1 MKLPKIA
8 IDNYQF
14 TIMIFILL
22 VIAGLTSYLT
32 MPRTE
37 NPIIFMPGASVV
49 VIYPGANPND
59 LEQLIAIPVEEAINE
74 LEDIRNLETT
84 IRDGFVNVAVE
95 FVYGT
100 DAKEKYN
107 DVVDKVNDIKNKLPQ
122 DIYSIETLRWSSGD
136 VNILQ
141 LALVSDSAEY
151 YELEDAADKLKKD
164 IEKVNGIRKVEL
176 FAYPEREIRVSLDIE
191 KMAQMNISIDQVA
204 NAIMSNN
211 ANIPG
216 GTVDLGNRNFTI
228 KTSGAY
234 NDLDEIKNTV
244 ISSYNG
250 QLIYLKQV
258 AGVSFDYE
266 DQDYLGRYKGHRS
279 VFLVAGQKDAVN
291 IFDIMD
297 DVNPLID
304 GHRKSLEPDIQLL
317 TVFDQSEFVDER
329 INGFLKNLFQ
339 GILLV
344 GAVILLALGFKSS
357 IIVILAIPFSFL
369 TGIAFVDYAGFGLQQ
384 ISIAGLVVALGLLV
398 DNSIVVIENINRFIK
413 DGYPPK
419 EAAYLATRQIGW
431 PVVSATVTTVLAF
444 IPIMMMKNDAG
455 EFIRSLP
462 VTITAALTMSLL
474 IALTITPL
482 VASLVL
488 KKPEKE
494 KAGISAWLKRLV
506 EGPYRR
512 ILYRALHNKGLTL
525 IIAFFVFILSVFVFV
540 NFVGESFFPKAELPQ
555 FMIRIEM
562 PEGTNLEKTDEA
574 AMYVESVLDTIP
586 QIAHYTS
593 NVGHGNPRIYYNIF
607 PKNYSKSYAEIYV
620 RLKEYD
626 VKEYDLLV
634 SRLRNFFNS
643 FPGGTINIKEFE
655 QGTPVAAPVVIDI
668 RGEELRTLQKLSDDV
683 EKIMARTEGLIN
695 IENMLNKS
703 KTDLFVR
710 INKDKAAYFG
720 VPVVEIDKTV
730 RTCINGAEVSKYR
743 DKRGKEYNIILRLPV
758 EGKTNIH
765 DFDRIYVK
773 SLTGKLIPLR
783 QLASI
788 EFKEA
793 PGIIIR
799 KDLRKTATLIADIEK
814 GYTLEEVLEPVVKEL
829 NDYRFP
835 KGYDFAL
842 AGELENRQESFG
854 GMFKAIII
862 AIIAIFAVLVLQF
875 RSFIQPLIMFVS
887 LPFAFIGSIWAWFLT
902 GNTFSFTA
910 FVGLISL
917 VGIVINNAIILVDY
931 TNVLRKE
938 GKQLEEAIKTACEIR
953 FTPIILTTLTT
964 IGGLLP
970 LTLGGGTLWAPMG
983 WGIIGGLIT
992 STFLTL
998 LVIPVL
1004 YILITRTHQSLNTNE
1019 IKF

>member
-1 MKLPKIA
+1 MKLPKYA

-37 NPIIFMPGASVV
+37 NPTIYMPGGSVV
-49 VIYPGANPND
+49 VIYPGASPND
-59 LEQLIAIPVEEAINE
+59 LEQLVAIPIEEAINE
-74 LEDIRNLETT
+74 IEDIKSMETA
-84 IRDGFVNVAVE
+84 IRDGLVNVAVE

-107 DVVDKVNDIKNKLPQ
+107 EVVNKVNDIKNKLPN

-136 VNILQ
+136 INILQ
-141 LALVSDSAEY
+141 LALVSDSVEY
-151 YELEDAADKLKKD
+151 YELEEAAERLKND
-164 IEKVNGIRKVEL
+164 IEKINGIRKTEL
-176 FAYPEREIRVSLDIE
+176 LAFPEREIRVSLDIE
-191 KMAQMNISIDQVA
+191 KMVQMNISIDQVA
-204 NAIMSNN
+204 SAIVSNN

-216 GTVDLGNRNFTI
+216 GSLDLGNRSFTV
-228 KTSGAY
+228 KTSGSY
-234 NDLDEIKNTV
+234 DNHEEIRNTV
-244 ISSYNG
+244 VGSYNG
-250 QLIYLKQV
+250 QLIYLNNIASV
-258 AGVSFDYE
+258 DFAYE
-266 DQDYLGRYKGHRS
+266 DHDYIGRYNGHRA
-279 VFLVAGQKDAVN
+279 VFIAAGQKDDMN
-291 IFDIMD
+291 IFKIMD
-297 DVNPLID
+297 DLRPVID
-304 GHRKSLEPDIQLL
+304 EHRKNLEPDIQLF

-329 INGFLKNLFQ
+329 INGFFSNLLQ

-344 GAVILLALGFKSS
+344 GVVILLAFGLKSS
-357 IIVILAIPFSFL
+357 IIVILAIPFSFM
-369 TGIAFVDYAGFGLQQ
+369 TGLAFVDYSGFGLQQ
-384 ISIAGLVVALGLLV
+384 ISIAGLVVSLGLLV
-398 DNSIVVIENINRFIK
+398 DNSIVVIDNINRFLRN
-413 DGYPPK
+413 GHPPK

-431 PVVSATVTTVLAF
+431 PVVSSTVTTVFAF
-444 IPIMMMKNDAG
+444 IPIMMMRNDAG
-455 EFIRSLP
+455 EFIKSLP
-462 VTITAALTMSLL
+462 VTITATLTMSLL

-482 VASLVL
+482 IASLIL

-494 KAGISAWLKRLV
+494 NVNLSGWLRRLI
-506 EGPYRR
+506 EGPYRK
-512 ILYRALHNKGLTL
+512 ILNGAIKHYRSTILVAA
-525 IIAFFVFILSVFVFV
+525 IIFIVSVFIFIA
-540 NFVGESFFPKAELPQ
+540 FVGESFFPKAELPQ
-555 FMIRIEM
+555 MMIRVEM
-562 PEGTNLEKTDEA
+562 PEGTSLTKTNEV

-586 QIAHYTS
+586 LVAHYAT
-593 NVGHGNPRIYYNIF
+593 NIGHGNPRIYYNMI
-607 PKNYSKSYAEIYV
+607 PKFHSKNFAEIYV
-620 RLKEYD
+620 RLKKYD
-626 VKEYDLLV
+626 VREYSVLV
-634 SRLRNFFNS
+634 TGLRKFFSS

-668 RGEELRTLQKLSDDV
+668 RGEELRILQRISEDV
-683 EKIMARTEGLIN
+683 EKIMHRTEGLIN

-720 VPVVEIDKTV
+720 VPIIEIDKTV

-758 EGKTNIH
+758 NGKTKIR
-765 DFDRIYVK
+765 DFDKIYVK
-773 SLTGKLIPLR
+773 SLAGKLIPLG
-783 QLASI
+783 QLVSI

-799 KDLRKTATLIADIEK
+799 KDLSKTATLIADIQK
-814 GYTLEEVLEPVVKEL
+814 GFTLEDVLEPVVEEL
-829 NDYRFP
+829 NNYHFP
-835 KGYDFAL
+835 TGYGYSL

-875 RSFIQPLIMFVS
+875 RSFVQPLIMFVS
-887 LPFAFIGSIWAWFLT
+887 IPLAFIGSIWAWYLT

-910 FVGLISL
+910 FIGLISL
-917 VGIVINNAIILVDY
+917 IGIVINNAIILVDY
-931 TNVLRKE
+931 TNVLRNE
-938 GKQLEEAIKTACEIR
+938 GKPLEEAIKTAGETR

-998 LVIPVL
+998 LVVPVL
-1004 YILITRTHQSLNTNE
+1004 YYLVARTHQSLVSNGN
-1019 IKF
+1019 KL

>member
-1 MKLPKIA
+1 MKLPKYA

-22 VIAGLTSYLT
+22 VIAGLTSYFT

-37 NPIIFMPGASVV
+37 NPTIFMPGASVV
-49 VIYPGANPND
+49 VIYPGASPND
-59 LEQLIAIPVEEAINE
+59 LEQLIAIPIEEAINE
-74 LEDIRNLETT
+74 LEDIKSIETT
-84 IRDGFVNVAVE
+84 IRDGLVSVAVE
-95 FVYGT
+95 FVFGT
-100 DAKEKYN
+100 NAKEKYN
-107 DVVDKVNDIKNKLPQ
+107 DVVDKVNDIKNNLPQ
-122 DIYSIETLRWSSGD
+122 DIYNIETIRWSSGD

-141 LALVSDSAEY
+141 LAIVSDSAEY
-151 YELEDAADKLKKD
+151 YELEEAAERLKKD

-176 FAYPEREIRVSLDIE
+176 FAFPEREIRISLDIE
-191 KMAQMNISIDQVA
+191 KMSQMNISIDQVA
-204 NAIMSNN
+204 NAIRSNN

-216 GTVDLGNRNFTI
+216 GSLDLGNRNFTI
-228 KTSGAY
+228 KTSGSY
-234 NDLDEIKNTV
+234 DNLYDIKNTV

-250 QLIYLKQV
+250 QLIYLKYIASV
-258 AGVSFDYE
+258 EFDYE
-266 DQDYLGRYKGHRS
+266 DPDYLGRFNGHRAL
-279 VFLVAGQKDAVN
+279 FLAAGQKEEVN

-297 DVNPLID
+297 DIHPVIEEHMKILY
-304 GHRKSLEPDIQLL
+304 PDIQLL
-317 TVFDQSEFVDER
+317 TVFNQSEFVDAR
-329 INGFLKNLFQ
+329 INGFLMNLLQ

-344 GAVILLALGFKSS
+344 GIVVLMALGFKSS

-398 DNSIVVIENINRFIK
+398 DNSIVVIENINRFLK
-413 DGYPPK
+413 NGHPPK

-431 PVVSATVTTVLAF
+431 PVISATVTTVLAF

-455 EFIRSLP
+455 EFIKSLP

-474 IALTITPL
+474 IALTVTPL

-488 KKPEKE
+488 KKPVKE
-494 KAGISAWLKRLV
+494 KARFSGWLSRLI

-512 ILYRALHNKGLTL
+512 ILNRALNNKGWTL
-525 IIAFFVFILSVFVFV
+525 FIALFVFILSVFIFV
-540 NFVGESFFPKAELPQ
+540 KYVGQSFFPKAELPQ
-555 FMIRIEM
+555 LMIRVEM
-562 PEGTNLEKTDEA
+562 PEGTNLNKTNEA
-574 AMYVESVLDTIP
+574 AIYVESVLDTIP
-586 QIAHYTS
+586 LVSHYAT
-593 NVGHGNPRIYYNIF
+593 NVGHGNPRIYYNMI
-607 PKNYSKSYAEIYV
+607 SKFNNKSFAEIYV
-620 RLKEYD
+620 QLKKYD
-626 VKEYDLLV
+626 VREFDLLV
-634 SRLRNFFNS
+634 TDLRKCFAS
-643 FPGGTINIKEFE
+643 FAGGTINVKEFE

-668 RGEELRTLQKLSDDV
+668 RGEELRTLQKISGDV
-683 EKIMARTEGLIN
+683 EKIMHRTEGLIN
-695 IENMLNKS
+695 IENLLNKS

-720 VPVVEIDKTV
+720 VPLIEIDKTV

-758 EGKTNIH
+758 TGKININ
-765 DFDRIYVK
+765 DFNRIYVK
-773 SLTGKLIPLR
+773 SLAGKLIPLK
-783 QLASI
+783 QLASV

-799 KDLRKTATLIADIEK
+799 KDLRKTATLTADIQK
-814 GYTLEEVLEPVVKEL
+814 GFTLDEVLAPVVEEL
-829 NDYRFP
+829 KNYHFP
-835 KGYDFAL
+835 TGYDFSM

-887 LPFAFIGSIWAWFLT
+887 IPLAFIGSIWAWYLT

-910 FVGLISL
+910 FIGLISL
-917 VGIVINNAIILVDY
+917 VGIVINNAILLVDY
-931 TNVLRKE
+931 TNILRKE
-938 GKQLEEAIKTACEIR
+938 GKSIEEAIKSACETR
-953 FTPIILTTLTT
+953 FTPIVLTTLTT

-970 LTLGGGTLWAPMG
+970 LTLRGGTLWSPMG

-998 LVIPVL
+998 LIVPVL
-1004 YILITRTHQSLNTNE
+1004 YYLITRTHQRLVYNNT
-1019 IKF
+1019 

>member
-1 MKLPKIA
+1 MKLPKYA

-22 VIAGLTSYLT
+22 VIAGLTSYVT

-59 LEQLIAIPVEEAINE
+59 LEQLIAIPIEEAVNE
-74 LEDIRNLETT
+74 LEDIKNLETT
-84 IRDGFVNVAVE
+84 LRDGFVSVAVE

-100 DAKEKYN
+100 NAKEKYN
-107 DVVDKVNDIKNKLPQ
+107 DVVDKINDIKNKLPQ
-122 DIYSIETLRWSSGD
+122 DIYSIETMQWSSGD

-176 FAYPEREIRVSLDIE
+176 FACPEREIRVSLDID

-216 GTVDLGNRNFTI
+216 GSLDIGNRNFTI

-234 NDLDEIKNTV
+234 DNPDEIKNTV
-244 ISSYNG
+244 VSSYNG
-250 QLIYLKQV
+250 QLIYLKHIATVQ
-258 AGVSFDYE
+258 FDYE
-266 DQDYLGRYKGHRS
+266 DQDYIGRYMGHRS

-297 DVNPLID
+297 DVNPVIER
-304 GHRKSLEPDIQLL
+304 HRESLKPDIQLL

-344 GAVILLALGFKSS
+344 GAVILFALGIKSS

-413 DGYPPK
+413 DGHPPK

-444 IPIMMMKNDAG
+444 IPIMMMQNDAG

-494 KAGISAWLKRLV
+494 KFSLSEWLRHLV

-512 ILYRALHNKGLTL
+512 ILNRALKNKVWTL
-525 IIAFFVFILSVFVFV
+525 VIAFFIFIISVFVFV
-540 NFVGESFFPKAELPQ
+540 FYVGESFFPKAELPQ
-555 FMIRIEM
+555 FMIRIDM
-562 PEGTNLEKTDEA
+562 PEGSNLEKTNEA

-586 QIAHYTS
+586 LISHYAT
-593 NVGHGNPRIYYNIF
+593 NVGHGNPRIYYNMF
-607 PKNYSKSYAEIYV
+607 PKNYSKNFAEIYV
-620 RLKEYD
+620 RLKKYD
-626 VKEYDLLV
+626 IQEFDLLV
-634 SRLRNFFNS
+634 TGLRQFFTS
-643 FPGGTINIKEFE
+643 FPGGKINIKEFE

-668 RGEELRTLQKLSDDV
+668 RGEELRTLQTISDDV
-683 EKIMARTEGLIN
+683 ETILEQTEGLIN
-695 IENMLNKS
+695 IENLLKKS
-703 KTDLFVR
+703 KTDLYVR
-710 INKDKAAYFG
+710 INRDKAAFFG

-758 EGKTNIH
+758 KDKTNIH

-773 SLTGKLIPLR
+773 SLSGKFIPL
-783 QLASI
+783 
-788 EFKEA
+788 
-793 PGIIIR
+793 
-799 KDLRKTATLIADIEK
+799 
-814 GYTLEEVLEPVVKEL
+814 
-829 NDYRFP
+829 
-835 KGYDFAL
+835 
-842 AGELENRQESFG
+842 
-854 GMFKAIII
+854 
-862 AIIAIFAVLVLQF
+862 
-875 RSFIQPLIMFVS
+875 
-887 LPFAFIGSIWAWFLT
+887 
-902 GNTFSFTA
+902 
-910 FVGLISL
+910 
-917 VGIVINNAIILVDY
+917 
-931 TNVLRKE
+931 
-938 GKQLEEAIKTACEIR
+938 
-953 FTPIILTTLTT
+953 
-964 IGGLLP
+964 
-970 LTLGGGTLWAPMG
+970 
-983 WGIIGGLIT
+983 
-992 STFLTL
+992 
-998 LVIPVL
+998 
-1004 YILITRTHQSLNTNE
+1004 
-1019 IKF
+1019 

>member
-1 MKLPKIA
+1 MKLPKYA

-22 VIAGLTSYLT
+22 VIAGLTSYFT

-59 LEQLIAIPVEEAINE
+59 LEQLIAIPIEEAINE
-74 LEDIRNLETT
+74 LEDIKNLETT

-95 FVYGT
+95 FEYGT

-228 KTSGAY
+228 KTSGSY
-234 NDLDEIKNTV
+234 DNTDEIKNTV

-250 QLIYLKQV
+250 QLIYLKHV
-258 AGVSFDYE
+258 ADVGFDYE
-266 DQDYLGRYKGHRS
+266 DQDYLGRFMGHRS

-304 GHRKSLEPDIQLL
+304 GHRQSLEPDIQLL

-413 DGYPPK
+413 DGNPPK

-494 KAGISAWLKRLV
+494 KASISAWLKRLV

-512 ILYRALHNKGLTL
+512 ILNRALHNKGKTL

-555 FMIRIEM
+555 FMVRIEM

-574 AMYVESVLDTIP
+574 AMFVESVLDTIP
-586 QIAHYTS
+586 LIAHYAS

-626 VKEYDLLV
+626 VKEFDLLV
-634 SRLRNFFNS
+634 TRLRNFFNS
-643 FPGGTINIKEFE
+643 FQGGTININEFE

-668 RGEELRTLQKLSDDV
+668 RGEELRTLQKISDDV
-683 EKIMARTEGLIN
+683 EKIMDRTKGLIN
-695 IENMLNKS
+695 IENLLNKS

-773 SLTGKLIPLR
+773 SLAGKLIPLR

-829 NDYRFP
+829 NDYHFP

-910 FVGLISL
+910 FIGLISL

-1004 YILITRTHQSLNTNE
+1004 YNLITRTHQSLITNE
-1019 IKF
+1019 IKS

>member
-1 MKLPKIA
+1 MKLPKYA

-22 VIAGLTSYLT
+22 VIAGLTSYVT

-37 NPIIFMPGASVV
+37 NPTIFMPGGSVV
-49 VIYPGANPND
+49 VIYPGASPND
-59 LEQLIAIPVEEAINE
+59 LEQLVAIPIEEAINE
-74 LEDIRNLETT
+74 LEDIRRMETS
-84 IRDGFVNVAVE
+84 IRDGLVNVAVE

-100 DAKEKYN
+100 DAKEKY
-107 DVVDKVNDIKNKLPQ
+107 DEVVSKVNDVKNKLPQ

-141 LALVSDSAEY
+141 LAFVSDSVEY
-151 YELEDAADKLKKD
+151 YELEDAAERLKRD
-164 IEKVNGIRKVEL
+164 IEKINGIRKAEL
-176 FAYPEREIRVSLDIE
+176 FAFPEREIRISLDVE

-204 NAIMSNN
+204 SAIMSNN

-216 GTVDLGNRNFTI
+216 GSIDLGNRNFNI
-228 KTSGAY
+228 KTSGSY
-234 NDLDEIKNTV
+234 GHIDEIKNTV

-250 QLIYLKQV
+250 QLIYLKYV
-258 AGVSFDYE
+258 ADVDFDYE
-266 DQDYLGRYKGHRS
+266 DPEYLGRFNGYRS
-279 VFLVAGQKDAVN
+279 VFLAASQKNDVN

-297 DVNPLID
+297 EVNPVID
-304 GHRKSLEPDIQLL
+304 EHKEILEPDIQLL
-317 TVFDQSEFVDER
+317 TVFNQSEFVDKR

-344 GAVILLALGFKSS
+344 GIVILLTLGIKSS

-369 TGIAFVDYAGFGLQQ
+369 TGITFVDHAGFGLQQ

-413 DGYPPK
+413 NGYPPK

-431 PVVSATVTTVLAF
+431 PVVSATATTILAF

-455 EFIRSLP
+455 NFIRSLP

-482 VASLVL
+482 VASVFLR
-488 KKPEKE
+488 KPRKE
-494 KAGISAWLKRLV
+494 KASFSAWLNHLT

-512 ILYRALHNKGLTL
+512 ILKYALKNKGWTL
-525 IIAFFVFILSVFVFV
+525 FIAVSVFAFSVFIFIRY
-540 NFVGESFFPKAELPQ
+540 VGVSFFPKAELPQ

-562 PEGTNLEKTDEA
+562 PEGTNLKKTDEV

-586 QIAHYTS
+586 LVTNYAT
-593 NVGHGNPRIYYNIF
+593 NVGHGNPRIYYNMI
-607 PKNYSKSYAEIYV
+607 PKHNDKSFAEIYV
-620 RLKEYD
+620 RLKKYD
-626 VKEYDLLV
+626 VREFDLLV
-634 SRLRNFFNS
+634 TGLRKCFAS
-643 FPGGTINIKEFE
+643 FPGATINIKEFE

-668 RGEELRTLQKLSDDV
+668 RGEELRTLQKISDDV
-683 EKIMARTEGLIN
+683 ENIMHSTNGLIN
-695 IENMLNKS
+695 IENMLKKS

-720 VPVVEIDKTV
+720 IPVVEIDKTV

-743 DKRGKEYNIILRLPV
+743 NKRGKEYNIILRLPV
-758 EGKTNIH
+758 NGKTNIS

-773 SLTGKLIPLR
+773 SLTGRLIPLG
-783 QLASI
+783 QLVSV
-788 EFKEA
+788 EFNEA

-799 KDLRKTATLIADIEK
+799 KDLRKTATLIADIQK
-814 GYTLEEVLEPVVKEL
+814 GFTLDEVLQPVVEEL
-829 NDYRFP
+829 KNYHFP
-835 KGYDFAL
+835 GGYDFSL

-862 AIIAIFAVLVLQF
+862 AVIAIFAVLVLQF
-875 RSFIQPLIMFVS
+875 RSFVQPLIMFVS
-887 LPFAFIGSIWAWFLT
+887 IPLAFIGSIWAWFIT

-910 FVGLISL
+910 FIGLISL
-917 VGIVINNAIILVDY
+917 IGIVINNAIILVDY
-931 TNVLRKE
+931 TNVLRNE
-938 GKQLEEAIKTACEIR
+938 GKGLEEAINTACETR

-992 STFLTL
+992 STLLTL
-998 LVIPVL
+998 LVVPVL
-1004 YILITRTHQSLNTNE
+1004 YYLITVTHHSIIQNGVKL
-1019 IKF
+1019 